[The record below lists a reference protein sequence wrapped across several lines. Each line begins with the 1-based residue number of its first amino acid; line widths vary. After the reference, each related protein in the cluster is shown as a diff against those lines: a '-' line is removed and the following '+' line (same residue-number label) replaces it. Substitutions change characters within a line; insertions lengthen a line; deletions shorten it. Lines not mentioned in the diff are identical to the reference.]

1 MADWT
6 KWSTVLLAGCLLAV
20 AGCTVDASSG
30 PSAVDGPAKSVT
42 TPQPEDAAFA
52 AQVQA
57 AGFDSGTAAFAQL
70 TTSTLRVDD
79 GHTFVVRQAFANSA
93 TATTAYHLFSGGGGV
108 PGQPP
113 KLTFARSATELRYT
127 FTYALAT
134 GDLPADVRSQVLAGL
149 PNAAPSQAQRD
160 AAIATLLAPEGGLRL
175 PADNPPPTI
184 DVVLDGVISQAKE
197 TGIDKAIE
205 TAKLDKTNAGTSW
218 EAFKAGKKVWDAIEA
233 NELIADAL
241 TRINAARECAA
252 NPTNEVTVKQ
262 YQDNPGAKKE
272 LLDKLDQ
279 IHDEVTANAV
289 TVFIGLFTD
298 TAGGLV
304 KAAPWLGF
312 ITGPAVNYMKETL
325 GAVINDQVRAAEQ
338 LVPTCE
344 VLAFKAT
351 GGGGEWSA
359 KGTICNI
366 AKPFSLSGTGLTVKM
381 TPTGASGGS
390 YILSGNAGGVSWS
403 GGGTYAVRRDR
414 DGQSGTLTMKGTN
427 TIQTPRG
434 TFSGTGTAD
443 FALTRIPPCG

>member
-6 KWSTVLLAGCLLAV
+6 KWSTLLVAGCLLV
-20 AGCTVDASSG
+20 ATGCTAGGG
-30 PSAVDGPAKSVT
+30 PAPTAVDGPAKSVT
-42 TPQPEDAAFA
+42 TPQTEDAAFA
-52 AQVQA
+52 AQVKA

-70 TTSTLRVDD
+70 TTSTLQVED

-93 TATTAYHLFSGGGGV
+93 SATSAYHLFSGGGV

-113 KLTFARSATELRYT
+113 RLTFSRSATQLRYT
-127 FTYALAT
+127 FTYAVPTA
-134 GDLPADVRSQVLAGL
+134 GMPADLLGQLLAGL

-160 AAIATLLAPEGGLRL
+160 AAIATILTPEGGGRL
-175 PADNPPPTI
+175 PADGPPPTI

-197 TGIDKAIE
+197 SGIDKAIE
-205 TAKLDKTNAGTSW
+205 TAKLDKANAGTSW

-252 NPTNEVTVKQ
+252 NPTNEVTIKQ
-262 YQDNPGAKKE
+262 YQDNPSAKKD
-272 LLDKLDQ
+272 LLDKLDE

-289 TVFIGLFTD
+289 TVFLGLFTD

-312 ITGPAVNYMKETL
+312 ITGPAVNYIKETL

-359 KGTICNI
+359 TGTICNI
-366 AKPFSLSGTGLTVKM
+366 AKPFSLSGTGLTVRM

-390 YILSGNAGGVSWS
+390 YTLTGDAGGVSWS
-403 GGGTYAVRRDR
+403 GAGSYTVQRDR
-414 DGQSGTLTMKGTN
+414 DGRGGTLTMKGTN
-427 TIQTPRG
+427 TIKTPRG
-434 TFSGTGTAD
+434 TFSGSGTAG